1 MTENEI
7 RSKMALNA
15 GHAEG
20 LVRGTL
26 NMLNAAMNIDSALIK
41 QVKMKLTEANN
52 LFEENLKLHRDLINA
67 MDRG

>member
-26 NMLNAAMNIDSALIK
+26 NMLNAAMNVDSALVK

-52 LFEENLKLHRDLINA
+52 LFEENLKLHKELI
-67 MDRG
+67 DVIGRG